1 MMRTLGIAA
10 CALLCVSSVTSA
22 QARRVVTG
30 VVRDSA
36 TGEPLSGAL
45 VDVKSSAFHATVR
58 SNQRGEFRISEVPG
72 GDYGVTIRRL
82 GYAELLRD
90 LVTMDRD
97 TTVVFAMTAVRREL
111 DTVRVVARVN
121 GIRGVVGTAHALKP
135 IAGATVQLIGS
146 GPPQRTDS
154 AGRFFI
160 ETKRA
165 GTFLLRIARE
175 GYAHQL
181 VSIEVPKDGS
191 VETATLLDS
200 SDVRDRT
207 WQSAWDDFDR
217 RVVWRGS
224 KSALVPGAELEELEG
239 LSLSSALNKSRTG
252 FRRGMVVG
260 PNTCVFVNG
269 QPRPGFQVD
278 DHDPQDV
285 EAVELYGPGGEGTGT
300 LRLAWPPRAP
310 CGAQQGGLFGRGV
323 PPGNATWAVIWLKP
337 PERKP

>member
-1 MMRTLGIAA
+1 MRTIGIVA
-10 CALLCVSSVTSA
+10 CALLCASSALHA
-22 QARRVVTG
+22 QARRVLTG

-45 VDVKSSAFHATVR
+45 VDVKSAAFHATVR
-58 SNQRGEFRISEVPG
+58 SNQRGEFRISQVPG
-72 GDYGVTIRRL
+72 GDYGVSIRRL

-97 TTVVFAMTAVRREL
+97 TTVIFAMTAVRREL

-135 IAGATVQLIGS
+135 IPGATVQLIGS
-146 GPPQRTDS
+146 GRQLTDS

-160 ETKRA
+160 ETKRG

-239 LSLSSALNKSRTG
+239 MSLSSALNASRTG
-252 FRRGMVVG
+252 FRRGMIVG

-269 QPRPGFQVD
+269 QPKPGFWVD
-278 DHDPQDV
+278 MYDPEDV

-300 LRLAWPPRAP
+300 LRLAWPARAP
-310 CGAQQGGLFGRGV
+310 CGAQQGGPYGRGV